1 MPSMFRCI
9 GCGRRH
15 EPGTQLRCQCG
26 ELLEVEH
33 EFSPVDRGFFDSRLR
48 SLGPSGSGVWRYK
61 ELIYPELDD
70 LHVVSRPE
78 GNTSLY
84 RHRRLSE
91 YAGVEDVSL
100 KHEGE
105 NPTGSFKDRGMT
117 VGVSEAKRIGAASVA
132 CASTGNTSA
141 SLASYAAMAGI
152 DCVVFIP
159 EGMIAYGKLAQALSY
174 GARVLQIRGNFDDA
188 MRVVQEASN
197 ELGLYLLNSVNPWR
211 IEGQKSIVF
220 ELIQQR
226 GWEPPDW
233 IVVPAGNLGNT
244 SAFGKALTEMESLGL
259 IGEVP
264 RLASIQAEGANPFY
278 RLWKEGGEYLQPV
291 KPETVASAIKIGNP
305 VSWRKAMKAIRA
317 TDGIVHQVSDQEI
330 MDAKAVVDSCGIG
343 CEPASAA
350 SVAGLKD
357 LVERGIIDPGDEVV
371 CILTGN
377 LLKDPEA
384 SVRYHTGVVEGVSP
398 RFANP
403 PVEVEADLA
412 SVEEALRQPRAEEAA
427 GLPPGIGG
435 LFRSRS

>member
-1 MPSMFRCI
+1 MPSKFRCI
-9 GCGRRH
+9 GCASEY
-15 EPGTQLRCQCG
+15 EPGAVLRCECG

-33 EFSPVDRGFFDSRLR
+33 DFPVVERDLFDGRLG
-48 SLGPSGSGVWRYK
+48 SLGPSSSGVWRFK
-61 ELIYPELDD
+61 EIVYPDLDER
-70 LHVVSRPE
+70 HIVTRPE
-78 GNTSLY
+78 GNTNLY
-84 RHRRLSE
+84 THKRLSE
-91 YAGVEDVSL
+91 YVGIGGISL

-117 VGVSEAKRIGAASVA
+117 VGVSEAVRIGAASVA

-141 SLASYAAMAGI
+141 SLASYAAMAGL

-226 GWEPPDW
+226 GWRPPDW

-244 SAFGKALTEMESLGL
+244 SAFGKALTEMEILGL
-259 IGEVP
+259 IGEMP

-278 RLWKEGGEYLQPV
+278 RLWEDGGESLVPV

-305 VSWRKAMKAIRA
+305 VSWRKALKAIRA
-317 TDGIVHQVSDQEI
+317 TDGVVQQVSDQEI
-330 MDAKAVVDSCGIG
+330 MDAKAMVDSCGIG

-350 SVAGLKD
+350 SVAGAKK
-357 LVERGIIDPGDEVV
+357 LVEQGIIGSGEDVV

-384 SVRYHTGVVEGVSP
+384 SVRYHTGVIEGVTPS
-398 RFANP
+398 FANP
-403 PVEVEADLA
+403 PMAIEADLS
-412 SVEEALRQPRAEEAA
+412 SVEEAFGSL
-427 GLPPGIGG
+427 GLKKRDP
-435 LFRSRS
+435 S